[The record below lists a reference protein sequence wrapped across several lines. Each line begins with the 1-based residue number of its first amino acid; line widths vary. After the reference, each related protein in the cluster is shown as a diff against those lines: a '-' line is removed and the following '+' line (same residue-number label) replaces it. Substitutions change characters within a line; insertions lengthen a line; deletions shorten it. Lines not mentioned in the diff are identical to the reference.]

1 MPSFT
6 FICKEDGGNWSAKR
20 FADEEGES
28 LTAEASD
35 TKSLQKEL
43 LSLAQ
48 SQGASGSLAQ
58 SYSPI
63 SPSSAIY
70 QVLPPTATGFSPS
83 HGYQSCREGAC
94 AWPSATFLN
103 AADQVSPAD
112 AMVQHD
118 LCNACPL
125 KLQDMHAE
133 AASGML
139 LADRSQ
145 CSHS

>member
-6 FICKEDGGNWSAKR
+6 FICKEDGGSWSAKR

-28 LTAEASD
+28 LTAEAGD
-35 TKSLQKEL
+35 CKSLQKEL

-70 QVLPPTATGFSPS
+70 QVVIGGPAAVGGGGGGAAAPAAGGAAAPAAAEAKEEAKEEEEEEDEDMGFSL
-83 HGYQSCREGAC
+83 
-94 AWPSATFLN
+94 F
-103 AADQVSPAD
+103 D
-112 AMVQHD
+112 
-118 LCNACPL
+118 
-125 KLQDMHAE
+125 
-133 AASGML
+133 
-139 LADRSQ
+139 
-145 CSHS
+145 